1 MLLQWK
7 FEKVDFYRVL
17 FCSVGIKKNFLV
29 FSYKCL
35 LIVYIPSTRSIVFSC
50 TEKRKCTK
58 LCMISNVTRYYKYIY
73 NLLSFY
79 KMYLL

>member
-1 MLLQWK
+1 MSANCVHSK
-7 FEKVDFYRVL
+7 YSKRCV
-17 FCSVGIKKNFLV
+17 
-29 FSYKCL
+29 
-35 LIVYIPSTRSIVFSC
+35 SC